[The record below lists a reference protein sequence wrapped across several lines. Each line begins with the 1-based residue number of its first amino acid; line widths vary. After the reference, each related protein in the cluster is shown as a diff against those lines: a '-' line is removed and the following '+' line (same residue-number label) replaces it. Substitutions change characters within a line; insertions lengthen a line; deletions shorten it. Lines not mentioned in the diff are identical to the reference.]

1 MMNCPVCPANNI
13 PDESDTCPG
22 CGTDLSP
29 LRRVR
34 ELSSALYQEAI
45 DLANNGATDI
55 AVQKTVSSLCLD
67 EQQVEARVF
76 LGKLHWKKRQFQE
89 ALDQWSRV
97 TAASPENEAAK
108 ALMARAKQQLRNQ
121 SIRKW
126 AGLIIL
132 ICFFGFP
139 PLVLFT
145 IHSRHSLKFTSL
157 KAFDVNTTSSLNIFD
172 TRLGELEQKF
182 DRQTE
187 QLSSVLDNT
196 IERQIQTQFK
206 SLVALADSVDS
217 ITEKTKAMELEMPSI
232 LRSQDQSDDRMTQI
246 AEDVR
251 MTRERNREIM
261 HSTEITINELN
272 TAISSLKSLHLAQI
286 GSLVDL
292 CQGFLRSCDDRYQRS
307 KQQLQEELNHV
318 DKSQSRRRR
327 SVFSLFGPSRRD
339 VEQIQKE
346 QIEEELAILKKEYEA
361 VVGPIQQTL
370 EEMKVLQNRA
380 NR

>member
-1 MMNCPVCPANNI
+1 
-13 PDESDTCPG
+13 
-22 CGTDLSP
+22 
-29 LRRVR
+29 
-34 ELSSALYQEAI
+34 
-45 DLANNGATDI
+45 
-55 AVQKTVSSLCLD
+55 
-67 EQQVEARVF
+67 
-76 LGKLHWKKRQFQE
+76 
-89 ALDQWSRV
+89 
-97 TAASPENEAAK
+97 
-108 ALMARAKQQLRNQ
+108 
-121 SIRKW
+121 
-126 AGLIIL
+126 
-132 ICFFGFP
+132 
-139 PLVLFT
+139 VLFT

-217 ITEKTKAMELEMPSI
+217 ITEKTKAMELEMLSI

-272 TAISSLKSLHLAQI
+272 TAISSLKSLHLGQI